1 MPVQVIPYQERPNTA
16 KEKLADAISDLAMSS
31 SGGYV
36 DASIIIQQVLVQ
48 LDAVVNHVSQ
58 LHPTQRAQD

>member
-16 KEKLADAISDLAMSS
+16 KEKLSDAIRDLTMSPP
-31 SGGYV
+31 GGYV
-36 DASIIIQQVLVQ
+36 DASIIVQRVLVE

-58 LHPTQRAQD
+58 